1 MGRPRGRPTDDPKTE
16 LVAVRLAP
24 RHVEHLDQLAERG
37 AVSFSEALRQLLD
50 DVLERAR
57 RKRTSKATAKGSKR
71 KRATKTTRKRVLS
84 PE

>member
-24 RHVEHLDQLAERG
+24 RHVEHVEMLAERG

-50 DVLERAR
+50 DVIERAR
-57 RKRTSKATAKGSKR
+57 RKGVVAASGR
-71 KRATKTTRKRVLS
+71 KRAKKATRKRVSS